1 VSEIDAFGLSNFQ
14 FHSVFGSSH
23 GQLLS
28 LSGRALALVGAG
40 SVVTKS
46 VPPRSVVVGNP
57 ARVIRTLPIKKEG
70 EETEAEKR
78 RKMLGL

>member
-1 VSEIDAFGLSNFQ
+1 
-14 FHSVFGSSH
+14 
-23 GQLLS
+23 

>member
-1 VSEIDAFGLSNFQ
+1 VSEIDGFGL
-14 FHSVFGSSH
+14 H
-23 GQLLS
+23 LS
-28 LSGRALALVGAG
+28 YSTPCLAANTDNCYPYRALAGAG